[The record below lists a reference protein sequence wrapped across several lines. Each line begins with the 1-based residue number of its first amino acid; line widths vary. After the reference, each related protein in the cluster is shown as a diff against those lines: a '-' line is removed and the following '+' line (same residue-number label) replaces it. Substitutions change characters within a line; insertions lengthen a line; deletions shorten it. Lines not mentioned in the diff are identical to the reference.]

1 MIYQHLNYDDL
12 ESHLARHT
20 NPDVQKVIVS
30 DSVFSTNGT
39 KADINRLVHL
49 KQRYNAILIID
60 ASHSLGLNLFE
71 YHADIDIVTSSL
83 SKAWGAHGGLI
94 LSSKDIKDL
103 IINKGRSL
111 IYSSSLPSYHL

>member
-1 MIYQHLNYDDL
+1 M
-12 ESHLARHT
+12 
-20 NPDVQKVIVS
+20 
-30 DSVFSTNGT
+30 FSTNGT

-83 SKAWGAHGGLI
+83 SWGAHGGVI
-94 LSSKDIKDL
+94 FSSIKKRF
-103 IINKGRSL
+103 N
-111 IYSSSLPSYHL
+111 H